1 MSGHRKF
8 WTSLWCH
15 ISTVSLV
22 FKFSRAFLEIFRNVF
37 TPTTSVMKFWS
48 LCDTIFLWCT
58 GSGSLGPVVPITGL
72 LIFGMFW
79 LVWGDWVSIKEV
91 VHQGPEAPI
100 SLPQEREECSLF
112 ARMFLSD
119 FWLSVWGHFSVTL
132 LSHICFRLFLF
143 QYGSDWQLLHLF
155 LFLELVLHF
164 LSVSEIFL
172 YTVWRRKTFIQ
183 RTEFFL
189 GWILSRERAS
199 SQGHMFGA
207 AGPVKLDLNLE
218 DFLEPGV
225 RQLWRSRD
233 SWVWG
238 LSGTSFPPPADLQV
252 SGKWRG

>member
-1 MSGHRKF
+1 MYWEWILGASGPHHR
-8 WTSLWCH
+8 TTHLWNVLAGFGE
-15 ISTVSLV
+15 TE
-22 FKFSRAFLEIFRNVF
+22 SRSRR
-37 TPTTSVMKFWS
+37 
-48 LCDTIFLWCT
+48 WCT
-58 GSGSLGPVVPITGL
+58 R
-72 LIFGMFW
+72 
-79 LVWGDWVSIKEV
+79 D
-91 VHQGPEAPI
+91 QGTPI

-225 RQLWRSRD
+225 RQLWRSNWW
-233 SWVWG
+233 SYGWVWG

-252 SGKWRG
+252 SGKWRGQDCCWCGCSLRITCPDSVLSLSN